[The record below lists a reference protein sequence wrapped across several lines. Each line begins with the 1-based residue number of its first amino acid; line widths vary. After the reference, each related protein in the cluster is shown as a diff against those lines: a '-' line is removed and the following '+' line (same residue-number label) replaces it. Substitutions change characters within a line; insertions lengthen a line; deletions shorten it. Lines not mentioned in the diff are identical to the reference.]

1 MYDATAIVLAGG
13 KSRRMGRNKALL
25 EYSGKMLIEIVLGAA
40 RRACREVM
48 IIADDGQP
56 FSRLG
61 VAVYPDIYEGCGPL
75 GGIHSG
81 LSRSHTEFNLLLSC
95 DLPLIN
101 SEVLMALLEQAAG
114 YDLVLPRTA
123 DGRYHPLCAVYAR
136 RCLPAIE
143 QRLLRRALKLADF
156 YLSPEVRVK
165 VVTEA
170 ELPAISRSLVN
181 INTPEEYSRLLAE
194 NGPR

>member
-1 MYDATAIVLAGG
+1 
-13 KSRRMGRNKALL
+13 MGRNKALL
-25 EYSGKMLIEIVLGAA
+25 EYSGKMLIELVLAAA
-40 RRACREVM
+40 RRACNQVM
-48 IIADDGQP
+48 IIANDGQP

-61 VAVYPDIYEGCGPL
+61 VEVYPDIYDDCGPL

-95 DLPLIN
+95 DLPLI
-101 SEVLMALLEQAAG
+101 EAELLLWLLEQAGG
-114 YDLVLPRTA
+114 YDLVLPRTS
-123 DGRYHPLCAVYAR
+123 DGQYHPLCAVYAR

-143 QRLLRRALKLADF
+143 QRLVGRALKLADF
-156 YLSPEVRVK
+156 YLSPELRVK

-170 ELPAISRSLVN
+170 ELPAISRALAN

-194 NGPR
+194 NGPH